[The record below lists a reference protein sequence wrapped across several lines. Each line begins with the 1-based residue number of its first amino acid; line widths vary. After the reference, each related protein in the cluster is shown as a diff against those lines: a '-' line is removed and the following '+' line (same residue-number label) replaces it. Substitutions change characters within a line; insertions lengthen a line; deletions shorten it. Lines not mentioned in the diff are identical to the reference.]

1 MRAFIQAEREES
13 SASGTVAAVDDEGK
27 PIRRCRN
34 KMAQFEKHKRTG
46 VITPE
51 RYNAWK
57 AQSRAEQTKII
68 DEMITYENGQYRI
81 NLKSRRYEE
90 AFKRWERKE
99 KGIVNQGVLL
109 EEAET
114 RAGGPEK
121 LQRGIDAGRIQVDI
135 IYYM

>member
-1 MRAFIQAEREES
+1 
-13 SASGTVAAVDDEGK
+13 
-27 PIRRCRN
+27 
-34 KMAQFEKHKRTG
+34 
-46 VITPE
+46 
-51 RYNAWK
+51 
-57 AQSRAEQTKII
+57 
-68 DEMITYENGQYRI
+68 MITYENGQYTI
-81 NLKSRRYEE
+81 NLKARRYEE

-135 IYYM
+135 IILHVSTNASLYMSIPYVVQVAKLCTHTSYF